1 MMPAPS
7 RTSAEPAVLEIAQPP
22 TPAEAFER
30 LLDQREPFF
39 LDGGRD
45 WEGQGRYSFL
55 GCNPFATLRSK
66 NGALRLSG
74 EEGEEAWEGNPFDAV
89 RRLTQQYRLP
99 RVGAAAPF
107 CGGLV
112 GYLSYDLCH
121 HVERLPR
128 TAEDDLHFPDLAL
141 GLYDAVAAWD
151 NQTGAA
157 CVCAP
162 HLPGR
167 PPAQERAETLRAL
180 LCTAQEPM
188 AEPAG
193 EYGSGIASNF
203 THEDYVAAVA
213 RAIEYIAAG
222 DIFQVNLSQR
232 LSADL
237 HVHPWELY
245 RRARRINPAPF
256 AAYLG
261 FGDGIVA
268 SASPERFLQVQDRSV
283 ETRPIK
289 GTRPRGATPEEDE
302 RLAQELLNSGKD
314 RAELVMIVDLERND
328 LGRVCSYGTVRV
340 PELLRLESYAT
351 VHHLVSTV
359 VGRLHEGREVADLLR
374 ATFPGGSITGAP
386 KVRSM
391 EIIDEL
397 EPTQRA
403 VYTGSI
409 GWIGFDGDLD
419 LNIVIRTFLI
429 KDGRVHWQ
437 VGGGIVADSDPE
449 AEYQETL
456 AKGVA
461 LRRAVA
467 GTDPS
472 DTRAP
477 RD

>member
-1 MMPAPS
+1 MGDLT
-7 RTSAEPAVLEIAQPP
+7 RTDTGLVVLEVASPP
-22 TPAEAFER
+22 PAAHAFAR
-30 LLDQREPFF
+30 LLGEREPFL

-45 WEGQGRYSFL
+45 FEGQGRYSFA

-66 NGALRLSG
+66 NGTISLHAAHAERTWQG
-74 EEGEEAWEGNPFDAV
+74 DPFHAV
-89 RRLTQQYRLP
+89 RALLEPYGRDRTEAP
-99 RVGAAAPF
+99 VPF
-107 CGGLV
+107 CGGAV

-128 TAEDDLHFPDLAL
+128 TTIDDLQFPDLAL
-141 GLYDAVAAWD
+141 GLYDTTIAWD
-151 NQTGAA
+151 NQEGKAW
-157 CVCAP
+157 VCA
-162 HLPGR
+162 LDVPGR
-167 PPAQERAETLRAL
+167 PPAQEGAEALRELVCAP
-180 LCTAQEPM
+180 CKAPT
-188 AEPAG
+188 EPAG
-193 EYGSGIASNF
+193 PCGGDTRSNF
-203 THEDYVAAVA
+203 TREDYVAAVA
-213 RAIEYIAAG
+213 RAREYIAAG

-232 LSADL
+232 FSARLD
-237 HVHPWELY
+237 VHPWQLY
-245 RRARRINPAPF
+245 LRSRRINPAPF

-261 FGDGIVA
+261 FADGVVA
-268 SASPERFLQVQDRSV
+268 SASPERFLRVNGRQV

-289 GTRPRGATPEEDE
+289 GTRPRGTTPEADA
-302 RLAQELLNSGKD
+302 RLAEELLASEKD

-359 VGRLHEGREVADLLR
+359 VGRLHEGRDVMDLLR

-397 EPTQRA
+397 EPTQRG

-419 LNIVIRTFLI
+419 LNIVIRTFLM
-429 KDGRVHWQ
+429 KDGGAHWQ

-449 AEYQETL
+449 AEYEETL
-456 AKGVA
+456 TKGVA
-461 LRRAVA
+461 LRRAVEGQRPTA
-467 GTDPS
+467 
-472 DTRAP
+472 
-477 RD
+477 